1 MGRGLCGHRKQ
12 SLRKE
17 EKVQWGV
24 WFFFFLDQSHTSLA
38 FSTQGPSWLPGTSL
52 VPSRILPDVHQ
63 GLQRSSCPIRTTGHW
78 VGGWGKRRSFALLYF
93 WPKCELLH
101 CFVAG
106 LPNNVGQSH
115 PYRVK
120 MEDRDICLDNC
131 SCQFSVLTESFSVN
145 EKKPFYTERRPW

>member
-1 MGRGLCGHRKQ
+1 MWPQEAKFKERRKGAVGVCG
-12 SLRKE
+12 
-17 EKVQWGV
+17 
-24 WFFFFLDQSHTSLA
+24 FFFFFFWTSPIPHW
-38 FSTQGPSWLPGTSL
+38 PSPPMVHLGCPGTSL

-63 GLQRSSCPIRTTGHW
+63 GLQWSSCPSRTTGHW
-78 VGGWGKRRSFALLYF
+78 VGGWGKQRSFALLYF

-106 LPNNVGQSH
+106 LPNNVGQCH

-131 SCQFSVLTESFSVN
+131 SCQFSVLTENFSVN
-145 EKKPFYTERRPW
+145 EKKPFYTERCPW